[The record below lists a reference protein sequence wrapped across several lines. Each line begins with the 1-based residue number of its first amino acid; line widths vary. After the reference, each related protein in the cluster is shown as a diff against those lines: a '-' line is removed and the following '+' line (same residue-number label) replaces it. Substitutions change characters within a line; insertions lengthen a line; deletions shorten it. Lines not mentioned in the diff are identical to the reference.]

1 MVGTAVK
8 VSVVGAW
15 LNAEVVEV
23 DTDHD
28 GARGVFVRY
37 TDYPS
42 ADEEFHD
49 YESEDIMYLPRAQ
62 TPDATPERNDAD
74 LAREAPKIHL
84 RELTNASLDLDA
96 RPSLDANVASV
107 LRLIEE
113 ALVVKVKIVVTFLQC
128 MCYLPEV
135 YYAVTWPKQLT
146 RLLNFFNPLNLDLF
160 SLVQLECLV
169 GRLTFY
175 HRLLLVTLGPICV
188 ALALCAAARVARR
201 RERPAD
207 AAAFI
212 DLVLKLCFFVF
223 ASTSTSIFQAFAC
236 DDTFDDG
243 RAVLAADYSISC
255 KTDRWVGFA
264 AYAGIMVAVYPVG
277 IVCLFSA
284 LLFKHRKAID
294 PPLGPHGAKLLRLE
308 ETLSVERDKRCSLAE
323 RCKHAQRREDASL
336 KSVRFLFV
344 HYLPMYWYF
353 EAIESVRRLLVTAVA
368 VTVQPGSS
376 TQLAF
381 GLLTSILS
389 LLLYAVTRP
398 FIHHAD
404 NNLAILAATVLTL
417 ATFSGLLLSSDV
429 VEDDGWSVLSMGA
442 FLAICTALVVV
453 LGLALAVLEAKR
465 LLDKLAAVAATRHRR
480 SVE

>member
-1 MVGTAVK
+1 M
-8 VSVVGAW
+8 
-15 LNAEVVEV
+15 
-23 DTDHD
+23 
-28 GARGVFVRY
+28 
-37 TDYPS
+37 
-42 ADEEFHD
+42 
-49 YESEDIMYLPRAQ
+49 
-62 TPDATPERNDAD
+62 
-74 LAREAPKIHL
+74 
-84 RELTNASLDLDA
+84 
-96 RPSLDANVASV
+96 
-107 LRLIEE
+107 
-113 ALVVKVKIVVTFLQC
+113 
-128 MCYLPEV
+128 
-135 YYAVTWPKQLT
+135 
-146 RLLNFFNPLNLDLF
+146 
-160 SLVQLECLV
+160 QLECLV

-188 ALALCAAARVARR
+188 ALALCAAARVARQR
-201 RERPAD
+201 GRPAG

-308 ETLSVERDKRCSLAE
+308 ETLRVERDKRCSLAE

-398 FIHHAD
+398 FIHHSD
-404 NNLAILAATVLTL
+404 NTLAILGATVLTL

-429 VEDDGWSVLSMGA
+429 VKDDGWSVLGMGT

-465 LLDKLAAVAATRHRR
+465 LLDKLAAVASTRHRR

>member
-1 MVGTAVK
+1 MTYDICDRIPDLHPLRLRLLEASFRVAVP
-8 VSVVGAW
+8 
-15 LNAEVVEV
+15 
-23 DTDHD
+23 
-28 GARGVFVRY
+28 R
-37 TDYPS
+37 
-42 ADEEFHD
+42 
-49 YESEDIMYLPRAQ
+49 LPRPRMDELFELLR
-62 TPDATPERNDAD
+62 PDM
-74 LAREAPKIHL
+74 KIPA
-84 RELTNASLDLDA
+84 ELDLDA
-96 RPSLDANVASV
+96 LVSLLAEAFPRLDAPDLAVILDLLDGVPRPSLDVNVASV

-113 ALVVKVKIVVTFLQC
+113 ALVVKVKIVITFLQS

-146 RLLNFFNPLNLDLF
+146 GLLNVFNPLNLDVF

-175 HRLLLVTLGPICV
+175 HRLLLVTLGPIFV
-188 ALALCAAARVARR
+188 ALALCAAAIVARQR
-201 RERPAD
+201 GRPAG

-255 KTDRWVGFA
+255 KTDRWRGFA

-404 NNLAILAATVLTL
+404 NTLAILGATVLTL
-417 ATFSGLLLSSDV
+417 ATFSGLLLSSNV
-429 VEDDGWSVLSMGA
+429 VADDGWSVLGMST

-453 LGLALAVLEAKR
+453 LGLAIAVLEAKR
-465 LLDKLAAVAATRHRR
+465 LLDKLAAAASTRHRR